1 MLRKHSILL
10 LHLCLFIHLG
20 LCLPFVAA
28 RAFLQLRRG
37 GGALQSR
44 CTALSSPSCAEQGLR
59 ALGLR

>member
-1 MLRKHSILL
+1 MLRKHSMLL

-37 GGALQSR
+37 GAPSVAVLALN
-44 CTALSSPSCAEQGLR
+44 SPSCAEQGLR
-59 ALGLR
+59 TRA